1 VKSSRLQLL
10 TTQFE
15 NLKMKE
21 DENMKDFHMNILD
34 MATFFHSLGEKMF
47 DKKLVRKI
55 LRSLP
60 KRFDMKVTAIE
71 EAQGISNMKVDEL
84 IGSLQNFEI
93 VVNNRTEKKGLSIA
107 FASNVDT
114 EEFQEDIEDDESL
127 SGDLVLL
134 GRQFKKI
141 LKQVNRRPRSNGK
154 NIRFD
159 ISKQQNNLNN
169 TRTDEK
175 NNQSKGVQC
184 RECEGYGNIRLKCAT
199 FLKRQ
204 KKSLIVSWSDEDDLE
219 REVENESVKRV
230 KAFTGI
236 CISDSESCDE
246 ELTYEELTASYKD
259 LYTRSTDVCNLLEK
273 QKKTNSELHDE
284 RSEHLSKISGLNDE
298 VIQLNSQLEHLKKQI
313 KMMTT

>member
-1 VKSSRLQLL
+1 MKSSRLQLL

-184 RECEGYGNIRLKCAT
+184 HEFEGYGHIRSECFT

-204 KKSLIVSWSDEDDLE
+204 K
-219 REVENESVKRV
+219 
-230 KAFTGI
+230 
-236 CISDSESCDE
+236 
-246 ELTYEELTASYKD
+246 
-259 LYTRSTDVCNLLEK
+259 
-273 QKKTNSELHDE
+273 
-284 RSEHLSKISGLNDE
+284 
-298 VIQLNSQLEHLKKQI
+298 
-313 KMMTT
+313 